1 MELFE
6 KPNAIDISNSASKAD
21 YVYRI
26 LKSKI
31 IEGEYAPGTALYI
44 REISAQLNV
53 SRTPVKEGIS
63 RLAYEGYVELLPN
76 RCAIVSKISSTDV
89 IEILEVR
96 ESLERSAAYYAA
108 QRRTEADV
116 AELQRISMIHCQISP
131 DEIEL
136 MAEWDRKFHMTVAKA
151 TYNKHLYR
159 TIETVFMQLVR
170 ITLPISRERQQ
181 DSISQ
186 HARILDAIREQD
198 AESARHYMSEH
209 NQDILNSIRMYQ
221 YQNNHLFK

>member
-6 KPNAIDISNSASKAD
+6 KPETISISNSASKSD

-31 IEGEYAPGTALYI
+31 IEGEYSPGTALYI
-44 REISAQLNV
+44 REISAQLDV
-53 SRTPVKEGIS
+53 SRTPVKEGIN

-76 RCAIVSKISSTDV
+76 RCALVSKISSTDV
-89 IEILEVR
+89 IEILELR

-116 AELQRISMIHCQISP
+116 EELQRISMVHCQISP
-131 DEIEL
+131 DEVEL
-136 MAEWDRKFHMTVAKA
+136 MAEWDRKFHMTIAKA

-170 ITLPISRERQQ
+170 ITLPISRERQK
-181 DSISQ
+181 DSIAQ
-186 HARILDAIREQD
+186 HALVLNDIREQD
-198 AESARHYMSEH
+198 AEAARRHMSEH

-221 YQNNHLFK
+221 FQNNHLFK